1 MEPYIPNDAKELPS
15 AMFAG
20 SDFTVCVLPDSVT
33 HVGSYLFQNSSV
45 RSVTLGDR
53 ITYLEYAMF
62 RGCKDLGTVRI
73 TADSDMIILDNNVF
87 KGCENVRLVS
97 GIDGYELKV
106 YYDSAHTKEFD
117 TSDEGFSG
125 ILYLEWTEIS
135 SDTVPMIIGFSIG
148 AVLLAGAFVAL
159 YLRGR
164 N

>member
-1 MEPYIPNDAKELPS
+1 M
-15 AMFAG
+15 
-20 SDFTVCVLPDSVT
+20 
-33 HVGSYLFQNSSV
+33 
-45 RSVTLGDR
+45 
-53 ITYLEYAMF
+53 
-62 RGCKDLGTVRI
+62 RI
-73 TADSDMIILDNNVF
+73 TADSDIIILDNNVF

-117 TSDEGFSG
+117 TSDEEFSG
-125 ILYLEWTEIS
+125 ILYLEWTEIP

-148 AVLLAGAFVAL
+148 AVLLAGAFVVL